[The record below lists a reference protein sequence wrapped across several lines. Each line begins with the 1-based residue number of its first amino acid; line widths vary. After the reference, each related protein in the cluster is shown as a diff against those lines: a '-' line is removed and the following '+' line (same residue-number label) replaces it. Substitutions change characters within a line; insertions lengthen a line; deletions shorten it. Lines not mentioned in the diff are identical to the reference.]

1 MLLLLKILLITAL
14 LIWILA
20 IIPAY
25 QYGQLGRSL
34 QKIDKKLDAVE
45 EDLPPLTV
53 VIAAHNQAPAL
64 RRHLPVILNQDYAR
78 FEVIVIDMASTDETK
93 DVLERLELQYAYL
106 RHTHT
111 PSSARDISVQRLAL
125 TLGFRAA
132 AYDWVVM
139 TRPDCEPIS
148 PHWLTRIGETIIH
161 PKQGIQ
167 SPLLKKPDMVLG
179 MARFDEQRSTWL
191 DYKMGFYRLW
201 YTMEGSRHVLNG
213 HAAVRADDCNIA
225 FRKSYFFEK
234 GGFADAQ
241 GLKAGA
247 AELLVNHTS
256 TPSNTALLVLP
267 SAMVVQD
274 MINSGSLWAKRR
286 VFYAETRRHQ
296 RHTFIYRC
304 VQTWHQLMPWL
315 VVFAMVL
322 PLLVSL
328 VLLFTHQESDVMV
341 YLIVLA
347 VVLTILLATY
357 TITKISSLRAT
368 TRALG
373 CRSYYLTLIP
383 LELQLP
389 LQNLLAHLARRF
401 SSNKEFRKKFV

>member
-14 LIWILA
+14 LIWVLA

-34 QKIDKKLDAVE
+34 LKIDKKMDAVE

-53 VIAAHNQAPAL
+53 IIAAHNQAPAL
-64 RRHLPVILNQDYAR
+64 RRHLPAILNQDYNR

-111 PSSARDISVQRLAL
+111 PSSARDISVERLAL

-132 AYDWVVM
+132 ANEWIVI

-191 DYKMGFYRLW
+191 DHKMGFYRLW
-201 YTMEGSRHVLNG
+201 NTMEGSQHVLNG
-213 HAAVRADDCNIA
+213 HAAVRADACNIA
-225 FRKSYFFEK
+225 FRKSYFFES
-234 GGFADAQ
+234 GGFAEAQ
-241 GLKAGA
+241 DLKAGA

-274 MINSGSLWAKRR
+274 MINSESIWAKRR

-296 RHTFIYRC
+296 RHAFLYRFI
-304 VQTWHQLMPWL
+304 QAWHQLMPWL
-315 VVFAMVL
+315 VVFGMVL
-322 PLLVSL
+322 PLLVCL
-328 VLLFTHQESDVMV
+328 VVLFTRQETEVRI
-341 YLIVLA
+341 YLIVLT
-347 VVLTILLATY
+347 VVLMLLLAIYTY
-357 TITKISSLRAT
+357 TKISSLRIT

-373 CRSYYLTLIP
+373 CRNYYLSLIP

-389 LQNLLAHLARRF
+389 LQNLISRLTRRF
-401 SSNKEFRKKFV
+401 SKNNEFRKKFV

>member
-1 MLLLLKILLITAL
+1 MLLLFKILLLAAL
-14 LIWILA
+14 LIWTLA

-25 QYGQLGRSL
+25 QYGQLGRNL
-34 QKIDKKLDAVE
+34 LKIDKRLNAVE

-53 VIAAHNQAPAL
+53 IIAAHNQAPAL
-64 RRHLPVILNQDYAR
+64 RRHLPVILNQDYTR

-111 PSSARDISVQRLAL
+111 PSSARDISVERLAL

-132 AYDWVVM
+132 SHEWVVI

-167 SPLLKKPDMVLG
+167 SPRLKQPDMVLG

-201 YTMEGSRHVLNG
+201 NTLEGSRHVLNG
-213 HAAVRADDCNIA
+213 HAAVRADYCNIA
-225 FRKSYFFEK
+225 FRKNYFFEQ

-256 TPSNTALLVLP
+256 TPYNTAALLLP

-274 MINSGSLWAKRR
+274 MVNSDSLWAKRR

-296 RHTFIYRC
+296 RHAFLYRF
-304 VQTWHQLMPWL
+304 VQAWHQLMPWL
-315 VVFAMVL
+315 VLFGIVM
-322 PLLVSL
+322 PLIGSIIF
-328 VLLFTHQESDVMV
+328 LFVEQEAEVHRN
-341 YLIVLA
+341 LIVLT
-347 VVLTILLATY
+347 VVLALLLVTY
-357 TITKISSLRAT
+357 TITKISSLRIT

-373 CRSYYLTLIP
+373 CRSYYLSLIP

-389 LQNLLAHLARRF
+389 VQNLMSRITRRF
-401 SSNKEFRKKFV
+401 SSNNEFRKKFV

>member
-167 SPLLKKPDMVLG
+167 SPLLKQPDMVLG
-179 MARFDEQRSTWL
+179 MLASTSSV
-191 DYKMGFYRLW
+191 RH
-201 YTMEGSRHVLNG
+201 GSTTRWG
-213 HAAVRADDCNIA
+213 SIGCGTPWKEAAMCSTVMLPCAPTT
-225 FRKSYFFEK
+225 
-234 GGFADAQ
+234 
-241 GLKAGA
+241 
-247 AELLVNHTS
+247 VTS
-256 TPSNTALLVLP
+256 P
-267 SAMVVQD
+267 SA
-274 MINSGSLWAKRR
+274 
-286 VFYAETRRHQ
+286 
-296 RHTFIYRC
+296 
-304 VQTWHQLMPWL
+304 
-315 VVFAMVL
+315 
-322 PLLVSL
+322 
-328 VLLFTHQESDVMV
+328 
-341 YLIVLA
+341 
-347 VVLTILLATY
+347 
-357 TITKISSLRAT
+357 RAT
-368 TRALG
+368 
-373 CRSYYLTLIP
+373 
-383 LELQLP
+383 
-389 LQNLLAHLARRF
+389 
-401 SSNKEFRKKFV
+401 SSRKVASQMHRG